1 MKSEW
6 GEEETQALIVFKT
19 PQVIPITAEVK
30 NYYPIGVSQ
39 AMVGIRITGKLV
51 KIQRLRV

>member
-30 NYYPIGVSQ
+30 NYYPVGVSQ
-39 AMVGIRITGKLV
+39 TMVGIRITGKLV